1 MPALTTATA
10 ATCFEDRRKKFKQ
23 EVIEFPT
30 VFIDVAT
37 GEVAAEFHQYVKPR
51 LNPQLSEFCTELTGI
66 EQATVDAGKYFEEV
80 LKDHE
85 KFVTEHGFLGK
96 CLYVTCGDWVRE
108 SCVHGTAF
116 LPGPGLT
123 PTRFVMSQDLERML
137 PSQCLL
143 ISPELEP
150 PKYLQ
155 SWLNIKFAY
164 EAVTGRSRQIGMAG
178 MLRDLNMELLG
189 KHHSGIDDCR
199 NIGRIAMQL
208 LSMEG
213 GRAAVHAT
221 NSWKGWT
228 KKQARR
234 RAAQVATAARE
245 KAQGA
250 ATAAAAPAAAAPAAA
265 AAAAPVAAPADDD
278 ADAGS
283 AAIATADASA

>member
-1 MPALTTATA
+1 MAAEAATSDFQYLA
-10 ATCFEDRRKKFKQ
+10 VLDFEATCFEDRRKKFKQ

-51 LNPQLSEFCTELTGI
+51 LNSQLSEFCTELTGI

-96 CLYVTCGDWVRE
+96 CLYVTCGDW
-108 SCVHGTAF
+108 
-116 LPGPGLT
+116 
-123 PTRFVMSQDLERML
+123 DLERML

-164 EAVTGRSRQIGMAG
+164 AAVTGRSRQIGMAG

-234 RAAQVATAARE
+234 RATQIATAARE

-250 ATAAAAPAAAAPAAA
+250 ATAAAAPAAA